1 MKSSDFR
8 SLPTKMIALF
18 LFLLTISCD
27 GQVITDTSQ
36 DTTVTPEENSEQQE
50 VFHSMEQDQN
60 SIIKDEGILYI
71 RSEYHQAQMGLSII
85 MGGGLFVPLTTTY
98 EWWIDV
104 QHPSRIRRITTEW
117 LEDGPHIVVADGS
130 DGNGKWWLV
139 DWSQGITSPE
149 YHEDE
154 FPFTFPDINGIA
166 EMFSSSGQRVKT
178 ALEEGNAQL
187 VTQITQDPW
196 GNVDIIRQ
204 ESVETGQTITSTV
217 RSESPYI
224 LVERVVK
231 DTEGNLFENLQ
242 LTHWDWLDSAQLPS
256 DFWLSLPSDVPVG
269 P

>member
-1 MKSSDFR
+1 MKSSNFR
-8 SLPTKMIALF
+8 DVLTKMIT
-18 LFLLTISCD
+18 LFLLLLAIGCD
-27 GQVITDTSQ
+27 GQVITDTLQ
-36 DTTVTPEENSEQQE
+36 DATVTPQENNDQQE
-50 VFHSMEQDQN
+50 IFHSMEQDQN
-60 SIIKDEGILYI
+60 NIVKNEGVLYI

-85 MGGGLFVPLTTTY
+85 MGGGFFGPLTTTY

-104 QHPSRIRRITTEW
+104 RHPSRVRRITTEW

-139 DWSQGITSPE
+139 DWAQDIMSPE

-154 FPFTFPDINGIA
+154 FPFAFSDINGIT
-166 EMFSSSGQRVKT
+166 EMFSNNGQRAKAV
-178 ALEEGNAQL
+178 LEEGNAQL
-187 VTQITQDPW
+187 VAQIVQEPW

-204 ESVETGQTITSTV
+204 ESLETGQIITSTV

-224 LVERVVK
+224 LVERIIK
-231 DTEGNLFENLQ
+231 DAEGNLFENLR
-242 LTHWDWLDSAQLPS
+242 LTNWDWLDSAQLPS